1 MNEGFIDSQIE
12 AEAEKEA
19 TTVANTFK
27 FNSKIVGSTFIP
39 GGQEALKALSI
50 GQPLFLVREP
60 DNEYDP
66 NAIAVHA
73 EYVLEDSIEILHI
86 GYIPKETAA
95 KICNDT
101 QNGDVTCIVVEITG
115 GTTDKSNTGC
125 NILLIVE
132 RKDEKN

>member
-1 MNEGFIDSQIE
+1 MNEEFIDNQI
-12 AEAEKEA
+12 EAEKEA

-50 GQPLFLVREP
+50 GQALFLVREP
-60 DNEYDP
+60 DNEFDQ

-73 EYVLEDSIEILHI
+73 QYILEDSTFEQIRI
-86 GYIPKETAA
+86 GYLPKETAA
-95 KICNDT
+95 KLCKDVE
-101 QNGDVTCIVVEITG
+101 QFMVTCNVAEITG

>member
-1 MNEGFIDSQIE
+1 MNEEFIDSQI
-12 AEAEKEA
+12 EAEKEA

-50 GQPLFLVREP
+50 GQALFLVREP
-60 DNEYDP
+60 DNEFDQ

-73 EYVLEDSIEILHI
+73 EYVLEDSTFEQIRI
-86 GYIPKETAA
+86 GYLPKETAA